1 MLLSIANKF
10 LSCFRSSGVTK
21 AEALEIARK
30 HNLEPEVIEAMRHGC
45 TPEEALEEWDI

>member
-1 MLLSIANKF
+1 MSEVKQILKKAKLEPLYDLVNKV

-30 HNLEPEVIEAMRHGC
+30 HNLEVEVR
-45 TPEEALEEWDI
+45 